1 MIMEKAVIQ
10 ATVRSVT
17 GKKVRA
23 LRRQGQLPGV
33 LYGHNFQPTPISMDL
48 HDTTKILSTTTS
60 SSIVTVVVD
69 GKENAA
75 LIREKQRDFIKGNL
89 KHIDFLVVSLTEKL
103 RATVSLEFVGISPAV
118 KDLNGILV
126 TNIYSLQVE
135 CLPSDL
141 PEKIEVDLGKL
152 EKIGDVIHVK
162 DIAIAKNIEVLD
174 HEDEVIVVVNL
185 LREEAEDGAEAAGA
199 AEPEVIEKGKKEE
212 EGED

>member
-1 MIMEKAVIQ
+1 MEKAVIQ
-10 ATVRSVT
+10 ATVRNVT

-48 HDTTKILSTTTS
+48 HDTTKILSAITS

-75 LIREKQRDFIKGNL
+75 LVREKQRDFIKGTL
-89 KHIDFLVVSLTEKL
+89 KHVDFLVVSLTEKL
-103 RATVSLEFVGISPAV
+103 RATVSLDFVGVSAAV
-118 KDLNGILV
+118 KDFNGILV
-126 TNIYSLQVE
+126 TNLDSLEVE

-141 PEKIEVDLGKL
+141 PEKIEVDLSRL
-152 EKIGDVIHVK
+152 ASIGDVIHVK
-162 DIAIAKNIEVLD
+162 DVILSKNIEVLD
-174 HEDEVIVVVNL
+174 HPEEVIAVVNL
-185 LREEAEDGAEAAGA
+185 QKEEVEEGTEAAGA

-212 EGED
+212 EEE

>member
-1 MIMEKAVIQ
+1 MEKAVIQ
-10 ATVRSVT
+10 ATVRNVT

-33 LYGHNFQPTPISMDL
+33 LYGHNFKPTPISMDL
-48 HDTTKILSTTTS
+48 HDTTKILSSTTS

-75 LIREKQRDFIKGNL
+75 LVREKQRDFIKGTL

-103 RATVSLEFVGISPAV
+103 RATVSLEFVGVSAAV
-118 KDLNGILV
+118 KDYNGILV
-126 TNIYSLQVE
+126 TNLDSLEVE

-141 PEKIEVDLGKL
+141 PEKIEVDLSKL
-152 EKIGDVIHVK
+152 AEIGDVIHVK
-162 DIAIAKNIEVLD
+162 DIQPGSKVDVLD
-174 HEDEVIVVVNL
+174 HPDEVVAVVNMQ
-185 LREEAEDGAEAAGA
+185 REEAEEVTEGAAA

-212 EGED
+212 ESED